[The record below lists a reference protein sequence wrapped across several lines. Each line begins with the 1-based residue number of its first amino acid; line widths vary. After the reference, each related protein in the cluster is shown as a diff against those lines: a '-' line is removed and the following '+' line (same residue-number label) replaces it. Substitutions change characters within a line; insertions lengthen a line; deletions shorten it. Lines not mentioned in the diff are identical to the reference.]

1 VTTLPVSSGFTVNA
15 GSPTQLVWT
24 QQPSNVAAGGTMS
37 PAVTVTVEDAN
48 NNVVTT
54 ASGTVTLALTTPGGA
69 TLTGGGPITV
79 SSGVATFGSLSV
91 NLANTYTFTPSTTV
105 SGVTTLPVSSSFTV
119 GAGAATKLVWT
130 QQPPATVAA
139 GGTMSPAV
147 TVTVEDANNNVVT
160 GASGNV
166 TLALTTPGGATL
178 TGGGPITVSSG
189 VATFGGLSVNKTGS
203 YTFTPSTTVSG
214 VTTLPVSSSF
224 TVNPGSPTQLVWTQ
238 QPSAVTAGV
247 NMNPAPAVA
256 VEDANGN
263 VVTGA
268 VGNVTLVLTT
278 PAGATLT
285 GGGPATVTSGVA
297 TFSSLNVNLAN
308 SYTFTPSTNVAGVTT
323 LPVSGSFTVSAA
335 SASTIAVNDGDSQS
349 ATAGTAVTT
358 PPSVIVKDQ
367 FGNAVSGVSV
377 TFAVGLGGGTV
388 VPTTAITT
396 DAGGI
401 ARVTSWT
408 LGSTPGANT
417 LTATSGSLSG
427 SPVTFNATGL

>member
-1 VTTLPVSSGFTVNA
+1 
-15 GSPTQLVWT
+15 
-24 QQPSNVAAGGTMS
+24 
-37 PAVTVTVEDAN
+37 
-48 NNVVTT
+48 
-54 ASGTVTLALTTPGGA
+54 
-69 TLTGGGPITV
+69 
-79 SSGVATFGSLSV
+79 
-91 NLANTYTFTPSTTV
+91 
-105 SGVTTLPVSSSFTV
+105 
-119 GAGAATKLVWT
+119 
-130 QQPPATVAA
+130 
-139 GGTMSPAV
+139 
-147 TVTVEDANNNVVT
+147 
-160 GASGNV
+160 
-166 TLALTTPGGATL
+166 
-178 TGGGPITVSSG
+178 
-189 VATFGGLSVNKTGS
+189 
-203 YTFTPSTTVSG
+203 
-214 VTTLPVSSSF
+214 
-224 TVNPGSPTQLVWTQ
+224 
-238 QPSAVTAGV
+238 
-247 NMNPAPAVA
+247 
-256 VEDANGN
+256 
-263 VVTGA
+263 
-268 VGNVTLVLTT
+268 
-278 PAGATLT
+278 
-285 GGGPATVTSGVA
+285 VTSGVA

-367 FGNAVSGVSV
+367 FGNVVSGVSV